1 MTQTQSVTIW
11 CDHDGDGDGGER
23 CSASYGQE
31 IYVSTAARLRE
42 MAAREGWTNDG
53 ARDYCP
59 EHSDA

>member
-1 MTQTQSVTIW
+1 MTQTRSVTIW
-11 CDHDGDGDGGER
+11 CDHHGDGGEP
-23 CSASYGQE
+23 CVASYGQE
-31 IYVSTAARLRE
+31 IQVSTAARLRE